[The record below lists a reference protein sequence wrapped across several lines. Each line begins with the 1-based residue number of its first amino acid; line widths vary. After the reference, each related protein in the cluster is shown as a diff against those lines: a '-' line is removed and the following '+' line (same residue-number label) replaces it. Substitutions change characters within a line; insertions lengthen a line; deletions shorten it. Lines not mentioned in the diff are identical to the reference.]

1 MSPPASPLQVGH
13 ACVSGA
19 PLTNIPDNNS
29 GGETKATQSSLPVG
43 TAASVSVTWSHTYQ
57 SDLAVYL
64 VAPSGAELLVS
75 AAISS
80 HATSHTRKR
89 DRLGSRLDSGSDKKK
104 ARGSPGELAPA
115 TASSTAL
122 RCIYL

>member
-1 MSPPASPLQVGH
+1 M
-13 ACVSGA
+13 
-19 PLTNIPDNNS
+19 LTD
-29 GGETKATQSSLPVG
+29 GFC
-43 TAASVSVTWSHTYQ
+43 AASTRVVLLLNLLVEGSSTRGRQQCASHHVNKVCPQ
-57 SDLAVYL
+57 SRPPLSSYGALDT
-64 VAPSGAELLVS
+64 PSGAELLVS

-89 DRLGSRLDSGSDKKK
+89 NRLGSRVNSGSDKKK

-122 RCIYL
+122 RLCIV